1 MFNTTKKKFFLY
13 NLNKFFFS
21 IQPNKHCKRVK
32 KKIKLLALV
41 KFFMKDILSKNDMS
55 VLQAKEENNINW
67 NEILDKLKKTFGSDI
82 YESWIKNIN
91 LKKEF
96 NHYVILS
103 VPTRFVRDWIVSRYA
118 DKILDVIKITKKSIQ
133 RIEFSVEETQDK
145 SDQLLFAKRSKVT
158 SIENSLLNYNRF
170 NPNNRF
176 DNFIVG
182 ESNELAY
189 TAARKICVQTAH
201 YNPLFIYSSVGM
213 GKTHLLNSIGLEVE
227 NSKKVMFISA
237 ERFMYHFVRSIKN
250 NEMVKFKDLFR
261 GANIFIIDDIQ
272 FVNGKEAMQ
281 EEFFHTFNA
290 LIERGSQ
297 VVISSDRPPSNL
309 DRIQE
314 RIRSRMAGGLVI
326 DIQPPD
332 LDLRVKILKS
342 KFEEIK
348 VNFKENYDL
357 SEEVFKFLASEV
369 TSNIREMVGALNRIL
384 AFSKINTKS
393 PNIYECKRILKDFIN
408 SNNKSI
414 NVEFIQN
421 LVASHFNLNIQ
432 ELLSP
437 RRSRSLARPR
447 QIAMY
452 LAKQHTTNS
461 LPDIGR
467 KFSNRDHTTVIH
479 AVKKIDELIKKDND
493 IRQSVTELK
502 KKLP

>member
-1 MFNTTKKKFFLY
+1 MKDLLSKQDT
-13 NLNKFFFS
+13 
-21 IQPNKHCKRVK
+21 
-32 KKIKLLALV
+32 KLL
-41 KFFMKDILSKNDMS
+41 I
-55 VLQAKEENNINW
+55 AKEEKFLNW
-67 NEILDKLKKTFGSDI
+67 SEILEKLKKNFGTDI
-82 YESWIKNIN
+82 YESWMKNLN
-91 LKKEF
+91 LNKEF
-96 NHYVILS
+96 NHYVVLS

-118 DKILDVIKITKKSIQ
+118 DKILDIIKTFKKSIQ
-133 RIEFSVEETQDK
+133 RLEFLIEENQEKSNELIFSK
-145 SDQLLFAKRSKVT
+145 KRKIT
-158 SIENSLLNYNRF
+158 PIENSLLNYNRF
-170 NPNNRF
+170 NSNNRF
-176 DNFIVG
+176 DNFVVG

-189 TAARKICVQTAH
+189 TAAKKICIESAH
-201 YNPLFIYSSVGM
+201 YNPLFIYSPVGM
-213 GKTHLLNSIGLEVE
+213 GKTHLLNSIGVEVGD
-227 NSKKVMFISA
+227 SKKVMFISA
-237 ERFMYHFVRSIKN
+237 ERFMYHFIRAIKN
-250 NEMVKFKDLFR
+250 NEMVKFKDFFR

-309 DRIQE
+309 DKIQE

-332 LDLRVKILKS
+332 LELRIKILKM

-348 VNFKENYDL
+348 INFKENYDL
-357 SEEVFKFLASEV
+357 SEEVFKFLASEI
-369 TSNIREMVGALNRIL
+369 TSSIREMVGALNRIL

-393 PNIYECKRILKDFIN
+393 PNIHECKKILKDFIS

-493 IRQSVTELK
+493 IRQNIVELK
-502 KKLP
+502 KKLL

>member
-1 MFNTTKKKFFLY
+1 MTDL
-13 NLNKFFFS
+13 
-21 IQPNKHCKRVK
+21 
-32 KKIKLLALV
+32 
-41 KFFMKDILSKNDMS
+41 LSKTKQANI
-55 VLQAKEENNINW
+55 LAAKEENILNW
-67 NEILDKLKKTFGSDI
+67 TEILLKLKGTFGNDV

-91 LKKEF
+91 LNKEF

-118 DKILDVIKITKKSIQ
+118 DKILDEIRIFKKSIQ
-133 RIEFSVEETQDK
+133 RLEFLIEESLEK
-145 SDQLLFAKRSKVT
+145 SNQLPFAKKNKIT
-158 SIENSLLNYNRF
+158 PIESSLLNYNRF
-170 NPNNRF
+170 NSNNRF
-176 DNFIVG
+176 DNFVVG

-189 TAARKICVQTAH
+189 TAARKICIQSAH
-201 YNPLFIYSSVGM
+201 YNPLFIYSAVGM
-213 GKTHLLNSIGLEVE
+213 GKTHLLNSIGLEVGQT
-227 NSKKVMFISA
+227 KKVMFISA
-237 ERFMYHFVRSIKN
+237 ERFMYHFIRSIKN
-250 NEMVKFKDLFR
+250 NEMVKFKDFFR

-290 LIERGSQ
+290 LIEKGSQ

-309 DRIQE
+309 DKIQE
-314 RIRSRMAGGLVI
+314 RIRSRMSGGLVI

-332 LDLRVKILKS
+332 LDLRIKILKS

-369 TSNIREMVGALNRIL
+369 TSSVREMVGALNRIL

-393 PNIYECKRILKDFIN
+393 PTIYECKRILKDFIN

-479 AVKKIDELIKKDND
+479 AVKKIDELLKKDND
-493 IRQSVTELK
+493 IRESVATLRK
-502 KKLP
+502 KIL